1 MPNKKRSIIVSSLT
15 NLIVPP
21 CGHIYVGRP
30 LRGFAIFGVGLAAL
44 LITGWL
50 GASTALWSFYL
61 AQCMYVLVLIILS
74 IDAGILANRQTNY
87 ELRFYNKWY
96 IYLPLLLIML
106 YVLNFIMF
114 NRGLFLGFD
123 NHRNVSANMAPTLE
137 IGDFIATDTRDY
149 IKGFVPER
157 KDIITFQYPKDP
169 STIYVK
175 RVIGLPGEKIFIK
188 NGVVNINNIPITEA
202 YIPISSIKE
211 DYSQG
216 MREVDIPSNHV
227 FVLGDNR
234 DNSNDSRFWGFLP
247 IDNIT
252 GRVTLIWYANN
263 LDRVKAL
270 KQ

>member
-1 MPNKKRSIIVSSLT
+1 MPTRKRSIILSAITS
-15 NLIVPP
+15 LIVPP
-21 CGHIYVGRP
+21 LGHVYVGRP
-30 LRGFAIFGVGLAAL
+30 LRGMAIFGVGFSAL

-61 AQCMYVLVLIILS
+61 AQCMYVIVLIILS

-96 IYLPLLLIML
+96 IYLPLLLTML
-106 YVLNFIMF
+106 YTLNFIMF
-114 NRGLFLGFD
+114 NRGLFLGFG
-123 NHRNVSANMAPTLE
+123 NHRNVSENMSPTLE

-149 IKGFVPER
+149 FKGFILER

-188 NGVVNINNIPITEA
+188 NGVVNINNIPITEP
-202 YIPISSIKE
+202 YVPIHSKTK

-216 MREVDIPSNHV
+216 MREVDIPNDHI

-247 IDNIT
+247 IDNVT
-252 GRVTLIWYANN
+252 GRVTLIS
-263 LDRVKAL
+263 V
-270 KQ
+270 